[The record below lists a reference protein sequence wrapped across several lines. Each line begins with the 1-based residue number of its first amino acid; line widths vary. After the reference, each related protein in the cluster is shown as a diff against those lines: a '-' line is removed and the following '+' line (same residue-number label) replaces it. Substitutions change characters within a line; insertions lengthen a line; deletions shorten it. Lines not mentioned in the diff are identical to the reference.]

1 MGSVI
6 DYIEC
11 PRCEQE
17 AFSDYYYK
25 TGEEYIN
32 CNSCGY
38 HYSFVI
44 KRDEDGKMIKI
55 DESKDFAFDNVVTEE
70 KQIKDPYG
78 AYSIEAENGVRSCGT
93 IETEEDYDK
102 FVSDI
107 VSLTNQEHNIQEVI
121 VSRFID
127 GNINREVI
135 FKK

>member
-17 AFSDYYYK
+17 AFIDYYYK
-25 TGEEYIN
+25 TGEQYIN
-32 CNSCGY
+32 CSSCGY
-38 HYSFVI
+38 HYSIFI
-44 KRDEDGKMIKI
+44 QRDKEGKMIKL
-55 DESKDFAFDNVVTEE
+55 DESKELTVDNVLIEE
-70 KQIKDPYG
+70 KEIKNPYC
-78 AYSIEAENGVRSCGT
+78 AYIIEYNNGVRSGGT

-107 VSLTNQEHNIQEVI
+107 VSFTNQEHNIQEVI